1 MTISDLAGE
10 FDRFMCPYCH
20 GEGCDLCG
28 FSGFAHVKEDD
39 VEGEPKC
46 FWQL

>member
-10 FDRFMCPYCH
+10 FDKYMCPYCH

-28 FSGFAHVKEDD
+28 FSGFEHVGDND
-39 VEGEPKC
+39 EGRDGSSEAA
-46 FWQL
+46 